1 MSSSNRSIHR
11 RGGFTL
17 VELLVVITIIGILV
31 SLLVPTLAAAV
42 VKAREAAIALEIKQ
56 LQGAV
61 ETFRKERIR
70 RQGIYPPDF
79 SRDDLNNNNTPAI
92 RRTALQKFVRVTS
105 RNAGTSY
112 VTNWWNSAAI
122 QPSIDTLGPDEALYF
137 WLAQSQDNSEE
148 PLPPNPNA
156 TGKVFFEFKEE
167 RLRDADGDGW
177 KEYVPPHGEEVPY
190 LYFSAYGAD
199 RYLGSNNGYPAA
211 GIAKPYQAATGGF
224 QAKSSFQIICAGYD
238 GIFGS
243 TENSKTYPTGANFEE
258 VDLDNMASFSD
269 GRLDNEL
276 D

>member
-1 MSSSNRSIHR
+1 MSSSTKSVDR

-61 ETFRKERIR
+61 ETYRKERIR
-70 RQGIYPPDF
+70 RQGTYPPDF
-79 SRDDLNNNNTPAI
+79 SRDHATNNTPANRKLI
-92 RRTALQKFVRVTS
+92 LQKFVRATS
-105 RNAGTSY
+105 RNAGANY
-112 VTNWWNSAAI
+112 VNQWWTNVGN
-122 QPSIDTLGPDEALYF
+122 IDDLGPDEVLYF

-190 LYFSAYGAD
+190 LYFSTFGID
-199 RYLGSNNGYPAA
+199 RYDGSNNGYPAA

-224 QAKSSFQIICAGYD
+224 QAKSSFQILCAGYD
-238 GIFGS
+238 GIFGG
-243 TENSKTYPTGANFEE
+243 TENSKTYPTGINFEE
-258 VDLDNMASFSD
+258 TDLDNMASFSD